1 MAVFTD
7 IERREYR
14 SRKALTAY
22 DRQQR
27 ARDIVM
33 SAYRRA
39 HPNAR
44 RPARDG
50 ICKCGDP
57 LPVGEIELRLDEAGH
72 EYHNHLT
79 CKSWACPICAPKRAY
94 ARSKE
99 IEAALVA
106 ANEAGLK
113 CLFVTFTVPHRKSHS
128 SSFVIDRLNATYKKF
143 TNSHYVRRLKSD
155 FGYLGQIKCLDYT
168 LTDNGIHAHL
178 HTIWMFDFDMD
189 AFDLCA
195 SIGAEFIHEWDRKVF
210 NECGKHINKRHGF
223 NIEAIEMG
231 SPDDPDTAKI
241 AAYAAKAISV
251 YCSDGDKDSEHS
263 KHPFDLLNSTATDK
277 DHEQYLDFYKGQKGR
292 RHIFFSHGLK
302 SRLGIDKVEIAPERK
317 QAIVANISYEH
328 AYRLKDEKFRQ
339 EFEKRAAGSVSYAL
353 DWLEKQTRLQQQ
365 FLQRRFPDP
374 VHDPYETFDYSL
386 VRYGD
391 VINDLDDPVNEVS
404 DMIRKHE
411 AEQAD
416 FLPSVDRIFGR
427 LEQERYDAAYER
439 YMANREKHRKEA
451 RDRLLKNLEKSRKS
465 RRRHPARD
473 YSLVP
478 VDARPPVG
486 SDGVEY
492 PSSDARSR
500 SYRLCAPLD
509 LVDEHKSYVAQVED
523 MTREYMEECGERPP
537 SGLGEF
543 LKQVEREQRSRSM
556 FSESLFFPEE
566 FEEEHR
572 CDIPTAAEIR
582 EHMKEL
588 EEAPDDFVPP
598 ASSVLSRCP
607 DLFGD
612 GFGF

>member
-39 HPNAR
+39 HPNAL

-57 LPVGEIELRLDEAGH
+57 LPVGEIELRIDETGH

-143 TNSHYVRRLKSD
+143 TNSHFVRRLKSD
-155 FGYLGQIKCLDYT
+155 YGYLGQIKCLDYT
-168 LTDNGIHAHL
+168 LTDNGTHAHL
-178 HTIWMFDFDMD
+178 HTIWMFDAAMD
-189 AFDLCA
+189 AFDLC
-195 SIGAEFIHEWDRKVF
+195 STIGAEFVREWDRKVF
-210 NECGKHINKRHGF
+210 NECGKHINKSHGF

-231 SPDDPDTAKI
+231 DPSDPDTAKI

-251 YCSDGDKDSEHS
+251 YCSDGDKDSENS
-263 KHPFDLLNSTATDK
+263 RHPFDLLNSTATDK
-277 DHEQYLDFYKGQKGR
+277 DREQYLDFYKGQKGR

-302 SRLGIDKVEIAPERK
+302 SRLGIDKVEIVPERK
-317 QAIVANISYEH
+317 QAIIANISYEH
-328 AYRLKDEKFRQ
+328 AYRLKDEKIRQ

-365 FLQRRFPDP
+365 DFQRRFPDP
-374 VHDPYETFDYSL
+374 VHDPYETFDCSL
-386 VRYGD
+386 VRYDD

-411 AEQAD
+411 KEQAD
-416 FLPSVDRIFGR
+416 FLPEVHRTFERAYMER
-427 LEQERYDAAYER
+427 LEAAYQR
-439 YMANREKHRKEA
+439 YNANREKHRKMVEDTLHRNLDAA
-451 RDRLLKNLEKSRKS
+451 RMS

-478 VDARPPVG
+478 VDARPP
-486 SDGVEY
+486 
-492 PSSDARSR
+492 
-500 SYRLCAPLD
+500 
-509 LVDEHKSYVAQVED
+509 
-523 MTREYMEECGERPP
+523 
-537 SGLGEF
+537 SGLGEV
-543 LKQVEREQRSRSM
+543 LKQIEKEQRSRSM
-556 FSESLFFPEE
+556 FSDSLFFPEE
-566 FEEEHR
+566 FEEDHR
-572 CDIPTAAEIR
+572 CDMPTAADIR
-582 EHMKEL
+582 RRVEEL
-588 EEAPDDFVPP
+588 EAAPSDFVPP
-598 ASSVLSRCP
+598 SSSVLSRCP